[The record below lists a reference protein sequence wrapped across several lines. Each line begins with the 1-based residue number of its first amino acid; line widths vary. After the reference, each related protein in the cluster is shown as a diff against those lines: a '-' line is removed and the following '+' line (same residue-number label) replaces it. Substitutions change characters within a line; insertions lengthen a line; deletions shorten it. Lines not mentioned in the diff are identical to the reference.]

1 MMTPDDPAVEQAS
14 RLAAGQS
21 LDESVLRE
29 LDPQVARGLQR
40 LADMHLGINPNA
52 SIGASWGHLHQLDFV
67 ARGGF
72 GDVYRAYD
80 PTLERTVALKLRRD
94 DLPVVISS
102 GRDLLAEARRLARI
116 RHPHV
121 LAVHGASYHNGRA
134 GIWADWI
141 DGETLQQYLLHAT
154 PSAAELLRWGRELAS
169 ALAAIH
175 EAGLVHGDIKAS
187 NVMRDLRGHLVLM
200 DFGAGF
206 ASDGEGAVLGGAT
219 PRYLAP
225 EVLKGGAA
233 TAAIDVYALGVLLH
247 WLGAGRFPERGAVA
261 ANIRPRQLRALLRTL
276 LASEPEA
283 RPTSQALTEQ
293 LQRLE
298 LAPLRRARR
307 IALLT
312 TVTAL
317 LAISVVSTLAYQRA
331 RSEHAQTQNAL
342 EHADTTNR
350 FLTDLIE
357 RASAGALGPNAS
369 LRDLL
374 DAAPAMVHERFAAR
388 PGDRSRL
395 LHLLSE
401 VEYSLSNDQMAARLA
416 AQAGDAALADDPGAD
431 NTLMRVGDALRLSVY
446 LDESATSLQALQ
458 HVLERARGEQ
468 RSPQLLAY
476 LEFCLLEVD
485 YAQSIAQSSPQVQQ
499 RLIDRVQRLLAQPAL
514 VDPGVASLLWRRRS
528 NLEVV
533 GADFEA
539 ALVSAGKSVAL
550 AEAVYGDEHPR
561 TATSRSVLGW
571 LLLSLDHADQA
582 EQLFRRSIA
591 MHEAKVG
598 RRSRV
603 VVDYLVGL
611 AYTLHV
617 KGERAEALQ
626 LAREA
631 HPVSVELYGPLHRN
645 TIDAALTLGQ
655 TQMANALSSETAE
668 LLSALRAALHAAGKH
683 QNRQYLQV
691 LELLA
696 SARLAR
702 GDVDQA
708 LQWVEE
714 CAAVGTRALG
724 AQNSLTRRCGRLA
737 AALRIAIERNNVP
750 RDLDALLNADAG

>member
-1 MMTPDDPAVEQAS
+1 M
-14 RLAAGQS
+14 
-21 LDESVLRE
+21 
-29 LDPQVARGLQR
+29 
-40 LADMHLGINPNA
+40 
-52 SIGASWGHLHQLDFV
+52 
-67 ARGGF
+67 
-72 GDVYRAYD
+72 
-80 PTLERTVALKLRRD
+80 
-94 DLPVVISS
+94 
-102 GRDLLAEARRLARI
+102 
-116 RHPHV
+116 
-121 LAVHGASYHNGRA
+121 
-134 GIWADWI
+134 
-141 DGETLQQYLLHAT
+141 
-154 PSAAELLRWGRELAS
+154 LRWGRELAS

-175 EAGLVHGDIKAS
+175 EAGLVHGDIKAG

-247 WLGAGRFPERGAVA
+247 WLGAGRFPEQGVVA
-261 ANIRPRQLRALLRTL
+261 AGIRPRQLRALLRTL

-283 RPTSQALTEQ
+283 RPTALALTAQ
-293 LQRLE
+293 LQQLE
-298 LAPLRRARR
+298 MAPLRRARR

-312 TVTAL
+312 MVAAL

-331 RSEHAQTQNAL
+331 RSEQAQTQNAL

-374 DAAPAMVHERFAAR
+374 DAAPAMVAERFAAH

-416 AQAGDAALADDPGAD
+416 AQASAAALADDPVAD

-446 LDESATSLQALQ
+446 LDESATSLQSLQ
-458 HVLERARGEQ
+458 DLLERARSEQ
-468 RSPQLLAY
+468 RSPRLLAY
-476 LEFCLLEVD
+476 LEYCLLEVD
-485 YAQSIAQSSPQVQQ
+485 YAQSIAQSTPEVQQ
-499 RLIDRVQRLLAQPAL
+499 RLIERVQRLLAQPAL
-514 VDPGVASLLWRRRS
+514 LDPGVASLLWRRRS

-539 ALVSAGKSVAL
+539 ALASAGKSVAL
-550 AEAVYGDEHPR
+550 AETAFGDEHPR

-571 LLLSLDHADQA
+571 LLLGLDHPDQA
-582 EQLFRRSIA
+582 EQLFRRNIA

-611 AYTLHV
+611 AYTLYV
-617 KGERAEALQ
+617 KGEHAEALQ

-631 HPVSVELYGPLHRN
+631 YPVSVELYGPLHRN
-645 TIDAALTLGQ
+645 AIDAALTLGQ
-655 TQMANALSSETAE
+655 TQMANAQSDETSE
-668 LLSALRAALHAAGKH
+668 LLSALRAALLAAGKH
-683 QNRQYLQV
+683 ENRQYLQV

-696 SARLAR
+696 SARLAA
-702 GDVDQA
+702 GDAGQA
-708 LQWVEE
+708 LQSVEE

-724 AQNSLTRRCGRLA
+724 AGNSLTRRCGRLA
-737 AALRIAIERNNVP
+737 TALRVAIERGTVP
-750 RDLDALLNADAG
+750 RNLDTLIDSDTG

>member
-1 MMTPDDPAVEQAS
+1 MNTPADPAIEQAS
-14 RLAAGQS
+14 RLASGQS
-21 LDESVLRE
+21 LDEAVLRD

-40 LADMHLGINPNA
+40 LARMRQGMNPNTPV
-52 SIGASWGHLHQLDFV
+52 GASWGHLQQLDFV

-102 GRDLLAEARRLARI
+102 GRDLLAEARRLARV

-121 LAVHGASYHNGRA
+121 LAVHGASYHDGRA

-175 EAGLVHGDIKAS
+175 EAGLVHGDIKAG

-200 DFGAGF
+200 DFGSGF
-206 ASDGEGAVLGGAT
+206 ASDGEAAVLGGGT

-225 EVLKGGAA
+225 EVLRGGAA
-233 TAAIDVYALGVLLH
+233 TTAIDVYALGVLLH
-247 WLGAGRFPERGAVA
+247 WLGVGRFPEHGVVA
-261 ANIRPRQLRALLRTL
+261 ASIRPRQLRALLRTL
-276 LASEPEA
+276 LASDPEA
-283 RPTSQALTEQ
+283 RPTALALTAQ
-293 LQRLE
+293 LQQLE
-298 LAPLRRARR
+298 LAPLRSARR

-312 TVTAL
+312 MVAAL

-331 RSEHAQTQNAL
+331 RSEHARTQNAL

-374 DAAPAMVHERFAAR
+374 DAAPAMVRERFAAR

-416 AQAGDAALADDPGAD
+416 AEAGDAALADDPVAD

-446 LDESATSLQALQ
+446 LEESATSLQSLQ
-458 HVLERARGEQ
+458 DVLERARSEQ
-468 RSPQLLAY
+468 RSGQLIAY

-485 YAQSIAQSSPQVQQ
+485 YAQAIAQSTPEVQQ
-499 RLIDRVQRLLAQPAL
+499 RLIERVQRLLAQPAL
-514 VDPGVASLLWRRRS
+514 LDPGVAALLWRRRS

-533 GADFEA
+533 GADFDA
-539 ALVSAGKSVAL
+539 ALVSAEKSVAL
-550 AEAVYGDEHPR
+550 AEAAYGDEHPR

-571 LLLSLDHADQA
+571 LLLSLDHPDQA
-582 EQLFRRSIA
+582 EQLFRRNIA

-617 KGERAEALQ
+617 KGEHAEALQ

-645 TIDAALTLGQ
+645 AIDAALTLGQ
-655 TQMANALSSETAE
+655 TQMANAQSAETSE
-668 LLSALRAALHAAGKH
+668 LLSSLRAALLAAGK
-683 QNRQYLQV
+683 QENRQYLQV

-696 SARLAR
+696 SARLAA
-702 GDVDQA
+702 GDADQA
-708 LQWVEE
+708 LQFVEE
-714 CAAVGTRALG
+714 CADVGTRALG
-724 AQNSLTRRCGRLA
+724 GGNSLTRRCGRLA
-737 AALRIAIERNNVP
+737 AALRSAIERQSVP
-750 RDLDALLNADAG
+750 QDLDALLSAGME